1 MTHCSFHGKIVF
13 VVIVFFSLGA
23 GEVARVEGDRTG
35 LENEWDL

>member
-1 MTHCSFHGKIVF
+1 MNELDLRQCVF

-35 LENEWDL
+35 LEDEWEL